1 MENPNFGGLMIY
13 KVCSFF
19 GHRNASLTECERTKL
34 IYVIEELI
42 QGGVTKFLFGSRSD
56 FDSLCHE
63 IVHDFKQKYTE
74 VKEMAFVC
82 LSESVILE
90 SEKEEWEKIYSHFNK
105 ESVNLKCFDEMVRHK
120 TVVKSGRASYVER
133 NKEMIDNSDYCVFYY
148 DENYRLP
155 KKRALNGLSEYTPKS
170 GTKIAFDY
178 AKQKNKIIINIK
190 E

>member
-1 MENPNFGGLMIY
+1 MIY
-13 KVCSFF
+13 NACSFF
-19 GHRNASLTECERTKL
+19 GHRNTSLTEYERTKL
-34 IYVIEELI
+34 ICVIEELI

-63 IVHDFKQKYTE
+63 IVQDFKQKYTE
-74 VKEMAFVC
+74 VKEVAFVC

-133 NKEMIDNSDYCVFYY
+133 NKEMIDNSDYCVFYF
-148 DENYRLP
+148 DENYQLP
-155 KKRALNGLSEYTPKS
+155 KKRALNGLSEYSPKS

>member
-1 MENPNFGGLMIY
+1 MVKFMIY
-13 KVCSFF
+13 KACSFF
-19 GHRNASLTECERTKL
+19 GHRNASLTEYERTKL

-56 FDSLCHE
+56 FDSVCHE
-63 IVHDFKQKYTE
+63 IVYDFKQKYPAIKE
-74 VKEMAFVC
+74 VAFVC

-90 SEKEEWEKIYSHFNK
+90 SEKKEWERIYSHLNK
-105 ESVNLKCFDEMVRHK
+105 EPAKLKCFDEMVRHK

-133 NKEMIDNSDYCVFYY
+133 NKEMIDNSDYCVFYF
-148 DENYRLP
+148 DENYQLP
-155 KKRALNGLSEYTPKS
+155 KRRALNGLSEYSPKS

>member
-1 MENPNFGGLMIY
+1 
-13 KVCSFF
+13 
-19 GHRNASLTECERTKL
+19 
-34 IYVIEELI
+34 
-42 QGGVTKFLFGSRSD
+42 
-56 FDSLCHE
+56 
-63 IVHDFKQKYTE
+63 
-74 VKEMAFVC
+74 MAFVC

-133 NKEMIDNSDYCVFYY
+133 NKEMIDNSDYCVFYF
-148 DENYRLP
+148 DENYQLP
-155 KKRALNGLSEYTPKS
+155 KRRALNGLSEYTPKS

>member
-1 MENPNFGGLMIY
+1 
-13 KVCSFF
+13 
-19 GHRNASLTECERTKL
+19 
-34 IYVIEELI
+34 
-42 QGGVTKFLFGSRSD
+42 
-56 FDSLCHE
+56 
-63 IVHDFKQKYTE
+63 
-74 VKEMAFVC
+74 MAFVC

-148 DENYRLP
+148 DENYQLP
-155 KKRALNGLSEYTPKS
+155 KKRALNGLSEYSPKS